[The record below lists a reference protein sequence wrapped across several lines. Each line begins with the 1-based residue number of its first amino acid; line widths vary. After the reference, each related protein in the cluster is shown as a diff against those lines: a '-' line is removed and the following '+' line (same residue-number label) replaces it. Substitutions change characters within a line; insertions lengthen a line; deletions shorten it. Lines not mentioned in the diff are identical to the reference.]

1 MATPPFTWISPPSG
15 FLSNADLYVVLDVP
29 ATAQAGTTLRYRVVL
44 SADNGLGAYIEPP
57 LYRQYLGTTAP
68 TFDAFELRW
77 DSMARA
83 GALSLT
89 FDMELEIPADTP
101 PGPITLTWQPADPPH
116 VPVEG
121 HVLAGKQR
129 RESSGGKLPPLKKRP
144 YGNLPQG
151 PTRDQIG
158 AAIGI
163 SGKTYERVD
172 PKTLMEIYHQ

>member
-1 MATPPFTWISPPSG
+1 MPPTMLGAPGHGCSRGRWRH
-15 FLSNADLYVVLDVP
+15 P
-29 ATAQAGTTLRYRVVL
+29 ATGAVPVVVVAAADPQARLVAVGEPT
-44 SADNGLGAYIEPP
+44 GAPHVPEG
-57 LYRQYLGTTAP
+57 RQEDVHA
-68 TFDAFELRW
+68 A
-77 DSMARA
+77 
-83 GALSLT
+83 
-89 FDMELEIPADTP
+89 
-101 PGPITLTWQPADPPH
+101 ADPPH